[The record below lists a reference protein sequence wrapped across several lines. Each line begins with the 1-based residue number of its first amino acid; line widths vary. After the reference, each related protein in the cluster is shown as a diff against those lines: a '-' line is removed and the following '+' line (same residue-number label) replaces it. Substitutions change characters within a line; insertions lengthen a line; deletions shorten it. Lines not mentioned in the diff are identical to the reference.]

1 MSNKLWLGLLIA
13 FLTLSFLYLLGLRAL
28 SPAVCLYLVPSAS
41 EAPGPGEVSRT
52 EILDWCLTNQFE
64 LVQCD
69 DEEEEEFEEREGET
83 RIISALK
90 AHTWSNLRLEE
101 AASTLSNEDDVNI
114 ESLKNL
120 EDDEDEDIDFEDLFS
135 QLSKMK
141 DISKNLPESER
152 KAYAEKVAV
161 AFYKSM
167 GGSDSEEAEG

>member
-41 EAPGPGEVSRT
+41 EDPEPGEVSRT

-69 DEEEEEFEEREGET
+69 DAEEEEFEEREGEA

-90 AHTWSNLRLEE
+90 AHTWSNLRLED
-101 AASTLSNEDDVNI
+101 AASSQPGLPPDLHPGLPTQNSEDDINF

-120 EDDEDEDIDFEDLFS
+120 GLEVSLR
-135 QLSKMK
+135 
-141 DISKNLPESER
+141 NN
-152 KAYAEKVAV
+152 Y
-161 AFYKSM
+161 
-167 GGSDSEEAEG
+167 

>member
-1 MSNKLWLGLLIA
+1 MNGECSKKSNKFGLGLLIA

-69 DEEEEEFEEREGET
+69 DAEEEEFEEREGEA

-101 AASTLSNEDDVNI
+101 AASAQPGLPPGLPTQNSEDDINF

-120 EDDEDEDIDFEDLFS
+120 GLEVS
-135 QLSKMK
+135 
-141 DISKNLPESER
+141 
-152 KAYAEKVAV
+152 
-161 AFYKSM
+161 
-167 GGSDSEEAEG
+167 